1 MSKRQVEEEWGL
13 YCYDGPSDIQY
24 TTAGFDPINSP
35 QHYMGNGLE
44 VIDVIESFGLS
55 YKEGNVLKYL
65 LRWQKKGG
73 VEDLKKAQW
82 YLNRLINEV
91 DKK

>member
-1 MSKRQVEEEWGL
+1 MSITKRQVEDNWGL
-13 YCYDGPSDIQY
+13 TCYDGHVEENYDMV
-24 TTAGFDPINSP
+24 NRP
-35 QHYMGNGLE
+35 QHYIGDNIE
-44 VIDVIESFGLS
+44 VIDVIEAFNLS

-73 VEDLKKAQW
+73 IQDLRKAQW

-91 DKK
+91 DKN